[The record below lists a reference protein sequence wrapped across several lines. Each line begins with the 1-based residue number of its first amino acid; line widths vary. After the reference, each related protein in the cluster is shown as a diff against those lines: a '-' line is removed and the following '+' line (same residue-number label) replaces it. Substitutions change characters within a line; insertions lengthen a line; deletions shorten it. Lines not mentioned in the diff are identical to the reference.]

1 MADQASFDKPDGA
14 SNYNNEVWETVRGNI
29 AAAGSM
35 TPGARAAVPVGFLRR
50 STPAAKHLVIE
61 FWTGSAWSTLYDSR
75 DLGGG
80 ITINAPSSSTALTVN
95 GAAGQFI
102 AAFRT
107 ASGAAAVSISGPAGA
122 ARYLQIATAGSPR
135 WLIEGNSAAESG
147 GNAGTDLTFNRFSDA
162 GSYISTALAISRATG
177 GVTINSPSSG
187 AALIVNAASS
197 NAGVIINANGASWTG
212 LQLSKGG
219 TGKWFALTDNEGA
232 DMFSLYAI
240 VTARSVLS
248 ATQAGNVT
256 INAPSIGPA
265 LAVAADQ
272 HLTAAA
278 PKLIHRT
285 GGQDV
290 SELAFTAASG
300 RGNLSVTTRTTG
312 GGTPYTAIA
321 VGDAYAA
328 LFGRDTGLGAQVI
341 ANGTGVQLYPA
352 GAGEIDCGAVTR
364 PAFDNAYTLG
374 KSGARWSAVWAAN
387 GTIQTSDA
395 RDKADVQPIEPAAAH
410 RFLQLLAPVT
420 FRWLLGGMRVEE
432 VPDGFDQREVE
443 IVEEVEELDLVPATE
458 AVEVTETAEEVEL
471 VDGRAVLRQVERK
484 RIEQRPL
491 GQWVDVVDAAGQP
504 VMQPT
509 GERREVRRGRGRRI
523 EPVLAPRRHF
533 VPQLTQVTVKRQRKA
548 QRIEQVPRFKRVAVD
563 QAGQRFHAGF
573 LAHDVRRALTEA
585 GLDRAGQALGLW
597 VSDDPADPQA
607 RQSLRPDQL
616 LPFLVAAYRHQDAR
630 IAALEARAEAWG

>member
-1 MADQASFDKPDGA
+1 MAEQASFDKPDGA
-14 SNYNNEVWETVRGNI
+14 SNYSNEVWETVRGNI

-80 ITINAPSSSTALTVN
+80 ILINSPASGNALSVSSGSLFTPCSNANGAIRVQGAFGGGLIFDDGGLWGMWCDTTGANFRIGAGTAGGFSAKLSIAAAGNVTVNPPSTGEAMTINA
-95 GAAGQFI
+95 
-102 AAFRT
+102 
-107 ASGAAAVSISGPAGA
+107 
-122 ARYLQIATAGSPR
+122 
-135 WLIEGNSAAESG
+135 
-147 GNAGTDLTFNRFSDA
+147 
-162 GSYISTALAISRATG
+162 
-177 GVTINSPSSG
+177 
-187 AALIVNAASS
+187 AASHPGL
-197 NAGVIINANGASWTG
+197 NINANGSSWSG

-219 TGKWFALTDNEGA
+219 VAKWFALTDNEGA

-290 SELAFTAASG
+290 AELSFTAASG
-300 RGNLSVTTRTTG
+300 RGTMSVTTRTTG

-352 GAGEIDCGAVTR
+352 GAGEVDCGAVTR

-395 RDKADVQPIEPAAAH
+395 RDKTDLELIEPAAAH

-420 FRWLLGGMRVEE
+420 YRWLVGGVRIEE
-432 VPDGFDQREVE
+432 VADGFDVRTVDD
-443 IVEEVEELDLVPATE
+443 VEEFDDIDLQPATE
-458 AVEVTETAEEVEL
+458 SVEVTDAIDEL
-471 VDGRAVLRQVERK
+471 EMVDGRAVLRRVERK
-484 RIEQRPL
+484 RTEERPI
-491 GQWVDVVDAAGQP
+491 GEWVDVVDASGQP
-504 VMQPT
+504 VMEPT
-509 GERREVRRGRGRRI
+509 GERREIGRGRNKRS
-523 EPVLAPRRHF
+523 EPVLKARRHF
-533 VPQLTQVTVKRQRKA
+533 VPRLIQVTVKKQRKV
-548 QRIEQVPRFKRVAVD
+548 QRIEKIQRFKRVATD
-563 QAGQRFHAGF
+563 QAGRRFHAGF
-573 LAHDVRRALTEA
+573 IAQDVRRALTEA
-585 GLDRAGQALGLW
+585 GLDRAGEALGLW
-597 VSDDPADPQA
+597 LSNDPSDDQA
-607 RQSLRPDQL
+607 EQSLRPDQF
-616 LPFLVAAYRHQDAR
+616 LPLIVAAYRFQDDR
-630 IAALEARAEAWG
+630 LSKIEQQIGDLNRRVDIA

>member
-14 SNYNNEVWETVRGNI
+14 SNYSNEVWETVRGNI

-80 ITINAPSSSTALTVN
+80 IL
-95 GAAGQFI
+95 
-102 AAFRT
+102 
-107 ASGAAAVSISGPAGA
+107 
-122 ARYLQIATAGSPR
+122 
-135 WLIEGNSAAESG
+135 
-147 GNAGTDLTFNRFSDA
+147 
-162 GSYISTALAISRATG
+162 
-177 GVTINSPSSG
+177 INSPASGNALRVSSG
-187 AALIVNAASS
+187 SLFTPGS
-197 NAGVIINANGASWTG
+197 NANGAIRVAGAFGGGLIFDDGGLWGMWCDTTG
-212 LQLSKGG
+212 ANFRVGSGSSGG
-219 TGKWFALTDNEGA
+219 FSQR
-232 DMFSLYAI
+232 FSLEPTVARFNSGAEMTVVAAASSGFGAFYAVGSGTNPAYLFLGNAGGEKGRI
-240 VTARSVLS
+240 SAIDDGTVNIGNTAAAVTRISMS
-248 ATQAGNVT
+248 PAGVVT
-256 INAPSIGPA
+256 VNAPSAGPA
-265 LAVAADQ
+265 LALAADQ

-290 SELAFTAASG
+290 AELSFTAASG
-300 RGNLSVTTRTTG
+300 RGTLTVTTRTTG
-312 GGTPYTAIA
+312 GGTPYTALA

-328 LFGRDTGLGAQVI
+328 LYGRDAGLGAQVI